1 MFTARVRLR
10 ACLETKTWTIPMMT
24 CKEVSTLVSMDQV
37 DEAPLARRMG
47 VWLHLMMC
55 RHCRAFRRQLLRIGR
70 VAHLVAGDFE
80 REPTS
85 GFEGP
90 DH

>member
-1 MFTARVRLR
+1 
-10 ACLETKTWTIPMMT
+10 MMT

-55 RHCRAFRRQLLRIGR
+55 RRCRGFRRQLLRIGR
-70 VAHLVAGDFE
+70 VARLIAVDFE
-80 REPTS
+80 REPTA
-85 GFEGP
+85 GFEGRIL
-90 DH
+90 DRLRS